1 MYNAVTHGISVTVTP
16 HFIEDQSDPDE
27 PHYVWAYQ
35 VVIENTGGETVQL
48 RSRYWKITDAAGQ
61 LQEVRGAGVVGEQ
74 PKLAP
79 GESFEYTSG
88 VPLSTPSGIMSGS
101 YTMEINP
108 GGINPGESEAGKS
121 FEVEVPAFSLDSPYE
136 SVSLN

>member
-1 MYNAVTHGISVTVTP
+1 MYNAVTNGISVTVTP

-88 VPLSTPSGIMSGS
+88 VPLSTPSGIMSGH
-101 YTMEINP
+101 YTMQTRP
-108 GGINPGESEAGKS
+108 GEMSPGESDAADS